1 MRVLTIEPGK
11 KPVVKTINKG
21 LESLQKEVG
30 GYIQAVYPFEDKV
43 ALICNEDGKLNGLPF
58 NRTLRDSSDNVY
70 DIITGTFLV
79 VGLDEENFCSLTD
92 ELSEKYLEHFKF
104 AETFIPT
111 ENGLVVMK
119 IIS

>member
-11 KPVVKTINKG
+11 KPIIKTIKKG
-21 LESLQKEVG
+21 LESLQNEVG

-70 DIITGTFLV
+70 DIIAGTFLV
-79 VGLDEENFCSLTD
+79 VGLDEENFSRSSASAHVALHAT
-92 ELSEKYLEHFKF
+92 LHTATRQSFLK
-104 AETFIPT
+104 
-111 ENGLVVMK
+111 
-119 IIS
+119 